1 MPEIE
6 FLITERSQI
15 TLINGYIGWCEKES
29 APQVLSRPALPSIL
43 LPARRREQL
52 RRCVELIA
60 KRRRIISIVYG
71 RLWRL
76 NWKLEGEALF
86 DGEIEVD
93 ESYFGGNRK
102 GRRGRGPRGKH
113 QYLAYLGVAERFTRR
128 SFPMRRR
135 QLCSRSW
142 RTRLCLAASSIAM
155 VDEATTC
162 LMCRTSIAS
171 GSTIRNYLPTSK
183 TTSAGL
189 RISGARRS
197 AICANSTVFQG
208 LISGYFKGMRVA
220 V

>member
-1 MPEIE
+1 MRKSRLSKYKQARLTQHFVAGTTARTAAALCGVNRKTAAYYFHRLREI
-6 FLITERSQI
+6 
-15 TLINGYIGWCEKES
+15 
-29 APQVLSRPALPSIL
+29 VAL
-43 LPARRREQL
+43 
-52 RRCVELIA
+52 ELEA
-60 KRRRIISIVYG
+60 
-71 RLWRL
+71 
-76 NWKLEGEALF
+76 EGEALF

-102 GRRGRGPRGKH
+102 GRRGRGARGKH
-113 QYLAYLGVAERFTRR
+113 QYLAYLGVVERFTRR

-208 LISGYFKGMRVA
+208 LISGYFEGMRVA

>member
-1 MPEIE
+1 MVTLDSVRKSRLSKYKQARLADNFIAGTTARTAAAFCGVNHKTAAYYSHRLGEI
-6 FLITERSQI
+6 
-15 TLINGYIGWCEKES
+15 
-29 APQVLSRPALPSIL
+29 VAL
-43 LPARRREQL
+43 
-52 RRCVELIA
+52 ELEA
-60 KRRRIISIVYG
+60 
-71 RLWRL
+71 
-76 NWKLEGEALF
+76 EGEALF

-102 GRRGRGPRGKH
+102 GRRGRGVRGKH
-113 QYLAYLGVAERFTRR
+113 QYLAYSSVVGRFARR
-128 SFPMRRR
+128 SFPMGRR

-142 RTRLCLAASSIAM
+142 RTRLCLVALSIAM

-162 LMCRTSIAS
+162 LMYRTSIAS

-197 AICANSTVFQG
+197 AKCANLTVSQG

-220 V
+220 I

>member
-1 MPEIE
+1 MARTAAALCRVNRKTAAYYFHRLREI
-6 FLITERSQI
+6 
-15 TLINGYIGWCEKES
+15 
-29 APQVLSRPALPSIL
+29 VAL
-43 LPARRREQL
+43 
-52 RRCVELIA
+52 ELEA
-60 KRRRIISIVYG
+60 
-71 RLWRL
+71 
-76 NWKLEGEALF
+76 EAEALV

-93 ESYFGGNRK
+93 ESYSSGNRK
-102 GRRGRGPRGKH
+102 GRRGRGPRGKYH
-113 QYLAYLGVAERFTRR
+113 YLAYSSVVGRFTRR
-128 SFPMRRR
+128 PFPMRRR

-142 RTRLCLAASSIAM
+142 RTRLCLTALPIAM

-162 LMCRTSIAS
+162 LMCRTSITS

-208 LISGYFKGMRVA
+208 LISGYFEGMRVA

>member
-1 MPEIE
+1 MTARTAAALCGVNRKTAAYYFHRLREI
-6 FLITERSQI
+6 
-15 TLINGYIGWCEKES
+15 
-29 APQVLSRPALPSIL
+29 VAL
-43 LPARRREQL
+43 
-52 RRCVELIA
+52 ELEA
-60 KRRRIISIVYG
+60 
-71 RLWRL
+71 
-76 NWKLEGEALF
+76 EGEALF

-93 ESYFGGNRK
+93 ESYFGGNPK
-102 GRRGRGPRGKH
+102 GPRGRVVRGKH
-113 QYLAYLGVAERFTRR
+113 QYLAYSNVVGRFTRR

-142 RTRLCLAASSIAM
+142 RTRLCLPASSIAM

-162 LMCRTSIAS
+162 LMYRTSIAS

-197 AICANSTVFQG
+197 AKCANSTVSQG